1 MAGRFW
7 VPFMQHMHD
16 SNSDSEGVRLWRE
29 ILQALQD
36 AMKRMAPSLSGEDC
50 TYEQWKHAANEGAY
64 HFFVSWLDDKGER
77 CLSRICGASLTDC
90 TSDRLLDRFDE
101 ALFALQMAAEVDDAE
116 VLAAD
121 VADVL
126 VDLTDAIERYGQHDG
141 DVVYDED
148 IEFVSAE
155 SSFECMDQS
164 ESSPSGCEGFFVSIA
179 A

>member
-16 SNSDSEGVRLWRE
+16 SNTDSEGVRLWRE

-50 TYEQWKHAANEGAY
+50 TYEQWKHAANEGSY

-77 CLSRICGASLTDC
+77 C
-90 TSDRLLDRFDE
+90 FDE